1 MSNEMKTPGVYIR
14 ELDAFGNAVVPV
26 PTAVPAFI
34 GYTQKTTDKKGKG
47 LINKAKKIN
56 SLAEFMSIYEDPN
69 PLSRPKIQFRVK
81 GLDSPPIDFQSA
93 KLFVVSEALKIN
105 EMGAEGDYYLDT
117 RIPKLYGPKKA
128 PELTSVTVETLIEF
142 SSKKDDDAI
151 GSYSI
156 DLNSKTMFG
165 PKKDPSKWGESFE
178 VNIVP
183 KEPDVKDMTNGS
195 YYYIQDDKKLIGP
208 VDITLWPEL

>member
-1 MSNEMKTPGVYIR
+1 GPPTNTDDNKGVYAY
-14 ELDAFGNAVVPV
+14 D
-26 PTAVPAFI
+26 
-34 GYTQKTTDKKGKG
+34 
-47 LINKAKKIN
+47 KAKHTLYGPK
-56 SLAEFMSIYEDPN
+56 ATADEWGDP
-69 PLSRPKIQFRVK
+69 PIMK
-81 GLDSPPIDFQSA
+81 GLDSFHIDFQGA
-93 KLFVVSEALKIN
+93 KLFVVPEALKIN

-117 RIPKLYGPKKA
+117 KIPKLHGPKKA
-128 PELTSVTVETLIEF
+128 PELTSVTIETLIEF

-178 VNIVP
+178 VNIVT